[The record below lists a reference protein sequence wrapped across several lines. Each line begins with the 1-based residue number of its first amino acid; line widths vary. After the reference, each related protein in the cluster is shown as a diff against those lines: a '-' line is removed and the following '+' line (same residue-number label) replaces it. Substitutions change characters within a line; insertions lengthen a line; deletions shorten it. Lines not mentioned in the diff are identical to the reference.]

1 MRKTN
6 PLDENREISKSS
18 ICGLIYHWPKQYKA
32 KQIDMKIMYEHIRW
46 GHASMTVLDLRCT
59 EVERGQIWA
68 DCRL

>member
-32 KQIDMKIMYEHIRW
+32 KQIDMKIMYEYIR
-46 GHASMTVLDLRCT
+46 
-59 EVERGQIWA
+59 
-68 DCRL
+68 